1 MQKLY
6 FVIFLAIIIVVAVFA
21 FTNDGGVTVSL
32 LGVKEINT
40 NVAMLILVCFAAG
53 AAMMAILDLIRGVRT
68 WKDIKSLRKK
78 LHESEELRALLE
90 AQVKQLSGKKFMD
103 EQD

>member
-6 FVIFLAIIIVVAVFA
+6 FVLFLAIIIVVAVFA

-32 LGVKEINT
+32 LGAKEINT
-40 NVAMLILVCFAAG
+40 NVAMLILICFAAG
-53 AAMMAILDLIRGVRT
+53 AAMMAILDLIRGVKT
-68 WKDIKSLRKK
+68 WKELKALRKK
-78 LHESEELRALLE
+78 LHDCEELRALLE
-90 AQVKQLSGKKFMD
+90 GQIKQLSGKKFMD